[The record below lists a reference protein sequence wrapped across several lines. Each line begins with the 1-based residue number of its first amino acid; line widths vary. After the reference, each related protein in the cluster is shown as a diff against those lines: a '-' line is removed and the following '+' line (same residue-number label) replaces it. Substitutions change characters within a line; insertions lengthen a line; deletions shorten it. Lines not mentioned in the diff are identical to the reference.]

1 MNQRTSQPSVAARL
15 KPWQRF
21 HNKLSLVYGGA
32 MALVVLVLSFVVIDL
47 GVESAT
53 KAAASRALATA
64 NAITQT
70 LASEALT
77 RRPRELNALA
87 NRLVSS
93 DAVLRGVYGLQPSQS
108 PGSYN
113 VLFSTGPEA
122 PEAGTLYRT
131 PHDTALRHAAEGPV
145 AHDEAT
151 EAETSVTLTAYAPW
165 KREGGSLFA
174 IVGVVVDARE
184 VAEMRT
190 RLMGLAL
197 VAIFVL
203 LSALTLV
210 SRQVSRKVEAPF
222 RRLLEAIRS
231 IDAGNYDVRLRFR
244 DHDEFAQVAGHFNSM
259 AKHLSERSFMRET
272 LGRYMS
278 EEVAQALLDDP
289 HAVRLGGELRE
300 VTIFFSD
307 IAGYSTVS
315 ERLTPSEVV
324 DLINAY
330 FTAMHEVIDS
340 HHGSVIEYLGDGMLV
355 AFGAPVRHEHHAE
368 LAVRCALAMD
378 QKLYELNA
386 TWGQSALGE
395 RLNDVGLD
403 RLSARIGIHTGTVV
417 AGNLGS
423 PHRMKYGVIGDAV
436 NLAARLE
443 VLNKE
448 LRTSVLLSDKVYQ
461 RLPEELRHRT
471 TIEGVHHVKGRD
483 EPVGVFAIR

>member
-1 MNQRTSQPSVAARL
+1 MNQRTTEPSVSSRL

-21 HNKLSLVYGGA
+21 HNKLSLVYGSA
-32 MALVVLVLSFVVIDL
+32 MALVVIALSLVVIDL
-47 GVESAT
+47 GVEAAT
-53 KAAASRALATA
+53 EAAASRALATA

-77 RRPRELNALA
+77 RRPRELNALSK
-87 NRLVSS
+87 RLVGS
-93 DAVLRGVYGLQPSQS
+93 DAVLRGVYGLQPDQGQ
-108 PGSYN
+108 GSYR
-113 VLFSTGPEA
+113 VLFGTGPEA
-122 PEAGTLYRT
+122 PESGSMYRV

-145 AHDEAT
+145 AHEKAT

-174 IVGVVVDARE
+174 IVGIVVDARQ
-184 VAEMRT
+184 VTEMRN
-190 RLMGLAL
+190 RLVGLAL

-222 RRLLEAIRS
+222 KRLLGAIRA
-231 IDAGNYDVRLRFR
+231 IDAGDYNVRLRFR

-330 FTAMHEVIDS
+330 FTAMHDVIDS

-368 LAVRCALAMD
+368 LAVRCALVMD

-461 RLPEELRHRT
+461 RLPEELRNRT